1 MPIAS
6 HRIRRFVSGPT
17 LGLTA
22 LLLARAAQGA
32 WGLDPVQVHATTASC
47 PAVAVCDDAHYGAI
61 VVWQENTA
69 TGGLL
74 EAHHLLAN
82 GDLDPTWS
90 APAVLSTMDI
100 ARTALGAVSDRAGG
114 AYVLWMENAQLFLT
128 RVSPAGAVDAA
139 WPARGRSLGT
149 LATPNL
155 RPRAAADGAGGIYVA
170 WLGGVFAD
178 AAPRVV
184 HLGPANTGAGGWPNG
199 VKVLGTTPGVFESVN
214 SFAID
219 AAPDGGLWLALATTD
234 LSTFEPATGEVR
246 LARYTSAGLPASGWD
261 ARGVVLAAFRGDL
274 LTNSG
279 EWGPTPK
286 MGLVAVAN
294 DGGSAAFVMRSVVAG
309 DGAGMI
315 QLPEFRL
322 VRVLS
327 DGAIAPGW
335 APEGLFVGGLDL
347 YGWSDLGWFGSL
359 RALPDGRG
367 GVFEG
372 VPVYATEGYSAIE
385 FTRRS
390 GSGGVEPGGITT
402 EQYGLEIASRGDGG
416 MFAATF
422 FPSGPYGPYSP
433 IAHITAT
440 QSVPGGYFT
449 EWHDQPVLDWYGDVG
464 LAATGDGGAIFAWS
478 QVRERLGV
486 YAIRL
491 GPAGAVTGVPPTPVT
506 GPPTLRVRFVRGEG
520 VHAVAS
526 FSGSPRLAL
535 SLHDLAGRCVAASS
549 SDATL
554 GADVVLPG
562 TRDLPG
568 GVYFMRASDGT
579 RTLNARVIVLP

>member
-6 HRIRRFVSGPT
+6 HRIRRFVSGLM

-22 LLLARAAQGA
+22 LLFARAAQGT
-32 WGLDPVQVHATTASC
+32 WGADPVQVHATTASC
-47 PAVAVCDDAHYGAI
+47 PAVAACDDAHYGAI

-74 EAHHLLAN
+74 EARHLLAN

-100 ARTALGAVSDRAGG
+100 ARTKIGAVSDRTGG
-114 AYVLWMENAQLFLT
+114 AYVWWMENAQLFLT
-128 RVSPAGAVDAA
+128 RVSPAGVVDAA

-149 LATPNL
+149 LSTPNL
-155 RPRAAADGAGGIYVA
+155 RPCAAADGAGGIYLA

-178 AAPRVV
+178 AAVRAV
-184 HLGPANTGAGGWPNG
+184 HLGPTNIGAGGWPNG
-199 VKVLGTTPGVFESVN
+199 AKVLGATPGVFESVN

-234 LSTFEPATGEVR
+234 LGTFEPAPGEVR

-261 ARGVVLAAFRGDL
+261 ARGITLAPFRGDL

-279 EWGPTPK
+279 EWGPTPE

-294 DGGSAAFVMRSVVAG
+294 DSGTAAFVMRAVVTG
-309 DGAGMI
+309 DGAEVI
-315 QLPEFRL
+315 QLQEFRL
-322 VRVLS
+322 VRVLG

-335 APEGLFVGGLDL
+335 APDGLFVGGLDL
-347 YGWSDLGWFGSL
+347 NAWPDLGVSGSL
-359 RALPDGRG
+359 RALADGRG

-372 VPVYATEGYSAIE
+372 VPVYGTEGYSAIA

-390 GSGGVEPGGITT
+390 GSGAVQPGGITT
-402 EQYGLEIASRGDGG
+402 GQYGLEIASRGDGG

-433 IAHITAT
+433 IAYITAT
-440 QSVPGGYFT
+440 QSAPGGYFT
-449 EWHDQPVLDWYGDVG
+449 EWHDEPVLDWYGDVG
-464 LAATGDGGAIFAWS
+464 LASTGDGGAIFAWS

-506 GPPTLRVRFVRGEG
+506 GPPTLSVRFVRGEG

-535 SLHDLAGRCVAASS
+535 SLHDVAGRRVAASS

-554 GADVVLPG
+554 GADVVMPG

-568 GVYFMRASDGT
+568 GIYFARASDGT
-579 RTLNARVIVLP
+579 RVLNARVLVIP